1 MIARISKM
9 IANYLFKSEIISE
22 HETEIYIYGFE
33 TILSGIID
41 LFITLFLGLLSKSLI
56 NSIVFFLMFVSMR
69 IYTGGYHAN
78 TYLKCKTL
86 FIIINFIIIG
96 CSKIQMPLHMILMIL
111 MLFLISVI
119 FLAPVE
125 NKKKEITVSE
135 KKKYRKISIVCSIFW
150 SMTAIV
156 TYFFNKNLSSTIS
169 ITAFIITILIVVGE
183 FRKEVNS

>member
-22 HETEIYIYGFE
+22 HESEIYIYGFE

-78 TYLKCKTL
+78 TYLKCKDIGLLL
-86 FIIINFIIIG
+86 F
-96 CSKIQMPLHMILMIL
+96 
-111 MLFLISVI
+111 
-119 FLAPVE
+119 
-125 NKKKEITVSE
+125 
-135 KKKYRKISIVCSIFW
+135 
-150 SMTAIV
+150 
-156 TYFFNKNLSSTIS
+156 
-169 ITAFIITILIVVGE
+169 
-183 FRKEVNS
+183 